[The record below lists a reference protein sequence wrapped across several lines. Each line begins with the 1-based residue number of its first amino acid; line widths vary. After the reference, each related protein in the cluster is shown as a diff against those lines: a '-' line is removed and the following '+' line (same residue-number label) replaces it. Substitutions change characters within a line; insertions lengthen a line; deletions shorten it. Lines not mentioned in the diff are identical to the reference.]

1 MDPTESL
8 TVMDNVGQLYQRVRY
23 EVSRRGKKFWIF
35 DFWFFAKENEMEIE
49 DEVNLLMSTDIL
61 AAQISTK
68 KISFTR
74 AQSGWIFREDRK
86 VSYCV
91 LYLYSVS

>member
-1 MDPTESL
+1 
-8 TVMDNVGQLYQRVRY
+8 
-23 EVSRRGKKFWIF
+23 
-35 DFWFFAKENEMEIE
+35 MEIE

-86 VSYCV
+86 VSNCV
-91 LYLYSVS
+91 LYLDLLHKKFCIYIYIILKNQIICL

>member
-1 MDPTESL
+1 
-8 TVMDNVGQLYQRVRY
+8 
-23 EVSRRGKKFWIF
+23 
-35 DFWFFAKENEMEIE
+35 MEIE

-86 VSYCV
+86 VSDGV
-91 LYLYSVS
+91 LYFDLLCKKVLHLHTLNYKKIN